1 MHPDTT
7 EALAR
12 QRERETAARC
22 DRLPGRREPQETDRA
37 TRAPRQRAA
46 RFERDALPYLVQM
59 YPAALRMTR
68 NRADAEDLVQETFTR
83 AYASFGQF
91 EPGTNVRAW
100 LYRILINTFFN
111 CCRKRRR
118 EPRLAHDVE
127 IQDWQLADAGS
138 HAPSG
143 LGPAE
148 TEVLD
153 HIPDSSVKHA
163 LHELP
168 ESVRTVVYLADVEG
182 YPCREIASI
191 MGTPVGTVMS
201 RHHRGRRQLRHLLEN
216 CAANGPAAKP
226 APGRDA
232 SQ

>member
-1 MHPDTT
+1 MHPHTT

-12 QRERETAARC
+12 QRERETGARC
-22 DRLPGRREPQETDRA
+22 DRLLGRRESQETDPA
-37 TRAPRQRAA
+37 TKAPRQLAA

-68 NRADAEDLVQETFTR
+68 NCTDAEDLVQETFTR
-83 AYASFGQF
+83 AYESFGQF
-91 EPGTNVRAW
+91 EPGTNIKAW

-111 CCRKRRR
+111 CRRKRRR
-118 EPRLAHDVE
+118 EPRLAQDGE
-127 IQDWQLADAGS
+127 IHDWQLADVGS
-138 HAPSG
+138 HASSG
-143 LGPAE
+143 LGSAE

-168 ESVRTVVYLADVEG
+168 ESFRTVVYLADVEG

-191 MGTPVGTVMS
+191 LGTPVGTVMS
-201 RHHRGRRQLRHLLEN
+201 RHHRGRRQLRHLLED
-216 CAANGPAAKP
+216 CAANGPTAKP
-226 APGRDA
+226 ARGRDA
-232 SQ
+232 